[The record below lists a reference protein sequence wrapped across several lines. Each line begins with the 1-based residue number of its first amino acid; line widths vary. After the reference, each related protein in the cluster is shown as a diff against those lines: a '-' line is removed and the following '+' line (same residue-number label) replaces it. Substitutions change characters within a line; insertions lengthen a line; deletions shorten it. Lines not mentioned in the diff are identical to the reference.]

1 MKDYTN
7 FIAIIGAGISGLA
20 LGIILQK
27 KQIPC
32 VIFEKSQKIGEYGA
46 GISISQNGLKVLKN
60 LDLHNEFNLQSR
72 QPHNAIF
79 FSSNKKIKKI
89 STNVTT
95 STRRTL
101 FKSLLDKYLS
111 LDGEIHFG
119 NEVVDIEIE
128 NKTITFK
135 DGKSISV
142 KHIAACDGIKS
153 SCQEIVSSKFNE
165 PKYSGYYVWRTIFP
179 SKQTNIHF
187 HLGSNFHVVT
197 YPVDKKRVSLVAS
210 IKSRNKQSESWKQEG
225 SIQNL
230 LSEIPQSITD
240 NYPSIHNNYG
250 VYKWGIFLRPN
261 VKTLF
266 DKNISY
272 LGDAAHPIVPFLGQ
286 GACLALEDA
295 FILGNLLH
303 KHKNDLS
310 LAQIKYKELRIKRIR
325 SIYKKS
331 LNQGKLNH
339 FSNPFFIFLRNL
351 LMKYT
356 NIISIRTRSV
366 WSYDVTEEKDL

>member
-1 MKDYTN
+1 MRDYKN

-20 LGIILQK
+20 LGIMLQK

-32 VIFEKSQKIGEYGA
+32 VIFEKSQKIGEHGA
-46 GISISQNGLKVLKN
+46 GISISQNGLKVLEN
-60 LDLHNEFNLQSR
+60 LDLLEEFNLQSR
-72 QPHNAIF
+72 QPQNALF
-79 FSSNKKIKKI
+79 FSSHKKIKKI
-89 STNVTT
+89 SANVTT

-101 FKSLLDKYLS
+101 FKNLLDKYLS
-111 LDGEIHFG
+111 YDGEIHFG
-119 NEVVDIEIE
+119 KEVVDIEIE
-128 NKTITFK
+128 NKILTFK
-135 DGKSISV
+135 DGNSFSV

-153 SCQEIVSSKFNE
+153 SCQEMVLSEFNE
-165 PKYSGYYVWRTIFP
+165 PKYSGYYVWRTIFT

-197 YPVDKKRVSLVAS
+197 YPVDNKRVSLVAA
-210 IKSRNKQSESWKQEG
+210 IKSRNKQNESWKQEG

-230 LSEIPQSITD
+230 FLEIPRSITD
-240 NYPSIHNNYG
+240 KYPSIHNNYG

-266 DKNISY
+266 DKNITY
-272 LGDAAHPIVPFLGQ
+272 LGDAAHPIVPFIGQ

-295 FILGNLLH
+295 YIFGSLLY

-310 LAQIKYKELRIKRIR
+310 LAQIKYNELRIKRIR

-339 FSNPFFIFLRNL
+339 LSNPFFVFLRNL
-351 LMKYT
+351 FMKYT
-356 NIISIRTRSV
+356 NIISIQIKSV
-366 WSYDVTEEKDL
+366 WSYDVNEEKDL

>member
-32 VIFEKSQKIGEYGA
+32 VIFEKSQKIGEHGA

-60 LDLHNEFNLQSR
+60 LDLLEEFNLQSR
-72 QPHNAIF
+72 QPSNAIF

-89 STNVTT
+89 PANVTT
-95 STRRTL
+95 STRKTL

-111 LDGEIHFG
+111 LDGEIYFG

-210 IKSRNKQSESWKQEG
+210 IKSRNKQNESWKQEG

-295 FILGNLLH
+295 FILGNLFH

-331 LNQGKLNH
+331 LNQGELNH
-339 FSNPFFIFLRNL
+339 FSNPFFVFLRNL